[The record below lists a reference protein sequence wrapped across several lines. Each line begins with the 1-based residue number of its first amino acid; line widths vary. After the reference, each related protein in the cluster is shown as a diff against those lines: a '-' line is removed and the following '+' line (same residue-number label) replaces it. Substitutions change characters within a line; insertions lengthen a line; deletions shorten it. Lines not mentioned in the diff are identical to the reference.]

1 MLPSSEEKLSPCFR
15 AVASCASLATAKQRA
30 CRLLASGYSD
40 CGTLVR
46 FSGKRGSAA
55 DSGVGGATKA
65 AFFSHCG
72 RPNKIFFLRRRF
84 PPILVALP
92 PRRGG

>member
-55 DSGVGGATKA
+55 DSGDGATKA